1 MCYDGHNTIK
11 ENGASDMRRR
21 EPITM
26 RKVFTYAIILL
37 LAFGNAVSYHLF
49 VFPNRF
55 APSGL
60 NGLCTIIQELF
71 GLNVGYLSLIIN
83 IPLALVVFRLVNRK
97 LAFRSMVYVLVFSA
111 MLVVLEKVDLSN
123 FAYSTDN
130 GTSTILGPLVAG
142 IISGFVYGILVKC
155 SAYTGGMDYV
165 ASLVRIK
172 RPDLN
177 FFYVTFVINV
187 AVAFIS
193 YFVYGYQ
200 IEPVLLCIL
209 YSFMSSTVSDNM
221 LKSGRSAIRFEII
234 TDTPEELSQA
244 IIEKL
249 HRSATLIPATGMY
262 SGQEKNIL
270 ICVINKSQIA
280 ALSKIIRNHPNSFAI
295 MSSVNEVM
303 GNFKKLNTESKE
315 NKDFLDSGE
324 SSAV

>member
-1 MCYDGHNTIK
+1 
-11 ENGASDMRRR
+11 MRRR

-49 VFPNRF
+49 VFPNQF

-249 HRSATLIPATGMY
+249 HRSATLIPAKGMY

-280 ALSKIIRNHPNSFAI
+280 ALSKIIRNHPNSFAV

>member
-1 MCYDGHNTIK
+1 
-11 ENGASDMRRR
+11 MRRR

-165 ASLVRIK
+165 ASLIRIK

-249 HRSATLIPATGMY
+249 HRSATLIPAKGMY

-280 ALSKIIRNHPNSFAI
+280 ALSKIIRNHPNSFAV

>member
-1 MCYDGHNTIK
+1 MK
-11 ENGASDMRRR
+11 PRQ
-21 EPITM
+21 PITL
-26 RKVFTYAIILL
+26 RKVLTYAVILL
-37 LAFGNAVSYHLF
+37 LACGNALSYHIF

-60 NGLCTIIQELF
+60 NGLCTIVQELF

-83 IPLALVVFRLVNRK
+83 IPLSLMVFEFVKRK
-97 LAFRSMVYVLVFSA
+97 LAVRSMVYVVTFSV
-111 MLVVLEKVDLSN
+111 MLVVLEKLDLSA
-123 FAYSTDN
+123 FAYSTEN

-142 IISGFVYGILVKC
+142 IISGAVYGFLVKC
-155 SAYTGGMDYV
+155 SSYTGGMDYV
-165 ASLVRIK
+165 ASLIRIK

-187 AVAFIS
+187 CVACIS

-200 IEPVLLCIL
+200 IEPVILCIL

-234 TDTPEELSQA
+234 TDSPTELSRD
-244 IIEKL
+244 IIDKL
-249 HRSATLIPATGMY
+249 HHSCTLIPAKGMY

-280 ALSKIIRNHPNSFAI
+280 TLSKLIRKYPHSFAV
-295 MSSVNEVM
+295 MSGVSEVM
-303 GNFKKLNTESKE
+303 GNFKKLNPDGKE

-324 SSAV
+324 GSAV

>member
-1 MCYDGHNTIK
+1 
-11 ENGASDMRRR
+11 MRRR
-21 EPITM
+21 EPITP
-26 RKVFTYAIILL
+26 RKVFTYAVILL
-37 LAFGNAVSYHLF
+37 LAFGNAMSYHIF

-83 IPLALVVFRLVNRK
+83 IPLSLMVFEFVNRK
-97 LAFRSMVYVLVFSA
+97 LAFRSMVYVVTFSV
-111 MLVVLEKVDLSN
+111 MLVILEKIALSA
-123 FAYSTDN
+123 FAYDTEN

-142 IISGFVYGILVKC
+142 INSGGVYGFLVKC

-165 ASLVRIK
+165 ASLIRIK

-187 AVAFIS
+187 CVALIS
-193 YFVYGYQ
+193 YFVYGFQ
-200 IEPVLLCIL
+200 IEPVILCIL

-234 TDTPEELSQA
+234 TDNPEELSRD

-249 HRSATLIPATGMY
+249 HHSCTLIPAKGMY
-262 SGQEKNIL
+262 SGQEKNLL

-280 ALSKIIRNHPNSFAI
+280 TLSKLVRKYPRSFAI
-295 MSSVNEVM
+295 MSGVSEVM
-303 GNFKKLNTESKE
+303 GNFKKFNPDGKE

-324 SSAV
+324 ASAV

>member
-1 MCYDGHNTIK
+1 MLV
-11 ENGASDMRRR
+11 R

-26 RKVFTYAIILL
+26 RKIVTYALMLL
-37 LAFGNAVSYHLF
+37 LACGNAMSYHLF
-49 VFPNRF
+49 IFPNRF

-83 IPLALVVFRLVNRK
+83 IPLALLVYEFVNYK
-97 LAFRSMVYVLVFSA
+97 LAFRSMVYVAAFST
-111 MLVVLEKVDLSN
+111 MLVVLEKVDLSS

-142 IISGFVYGILVKC
+142 IISGFVYSTLVKC
-155 SAYTGGMDYV
+155 SAYTGGTDYI

-177 FFYVTFVINV
+177 FFYVTFMINV
-187 AVAFIS
+187 AVACIS
-193 YFVYGYQ
+193 YFVYDYQ

-209 YSFMSSTVSDNM
+209 YSFTSSTVSDSM

-234 TDTPEELSQA
+234 TDNPDELGQA

-249 HRSATLIPATGMY
+249 HHSCTLIPAKGMY
-262 SGQEKNIL
+262 SGREKNIL

-280 ALSKIIRNHPNSFAI
+280 ALSKIIRTYPNTFAI
-295 MSSVNEVM
+295 MSSVSEVM
-303 GNFKKLNTESKE
+303 GNFKKLGNDGRE

>member
-1 MCYDGHNTIK
+1 
-11 ENGASDMRRR
+11 MRTR

-26 RKVFTYAIILL
+26 RKVITYAIILL
-37 LAFGNAVSYHLF
+37 LAFGNAMSYHIF
-49 VFPNRF
+49 IFPNRF

-60 NGLCTIIQELF
+60 NGLCTIVQELF

-83 IPLALVVFRLVNRK
+83 IPLALMVFEFVNRK
-97 LAFRSMVYVLVFSA
+97 LAFRSMVYVVTFSA
-111 MLVVLEKVDLSN
+111 MLVVLEKLDLSS
-123 FAYSTDN
+123 FAYATEN

-142 IISGFVYGILVKC
+142 IISGAVYGILVKC

-177 FFYVTFVINV
+177 FFYVTFLINV
-187 AVAFIS
+187 AVAGIS
-193 YFVYGYQ
+193 YFVYGFQ
-200 IEPVLLCIL
+200 IEPVILCIL
-209 YSFMSSTVSDNM
+209 YSFMSSTVSDSM

-234 TDTPEELSQA
+234 TDSPDELSRD

-249 HRSATLIPATGMY
+249 HHSCTLIPAKGMY
-262 SGQEKNIL
+262 SGEEKNLL

-280 ALSKIIRNHPNSFAI
+280 ALSKIIRKHPNSFAI
-295 MSSVNEVM
+295 MSSVSEVM
-303 GNFKKLNTESKE
+303 GNFKKLNTDGKE

-324 SSAV
+324 GSAV

>member
-1 MCYDGHNTIK
+1 MKPGQ
-11 ENGASDMRRR
+11 
-21 EPITM
+21 PITP
-26 RKVFTYAIILL
+26 RKVFTYATILL
-37 LAFGNAVSYHLF
+37 LAFGNAMSYHIF

-60 NGLCTIIQELF
+60 NGLCTIIQALF

-83 IPLALVVFRLVNRK
+83 VPLAMVVFKLVNRK
-97 LAFRSMVYVLVFSA
+97 LAFRSMIYVITFSV
-111 MLVVLEKVDLSN
+111 MLVVLEKLDLSA

-142 IISGFVYGILVKC
+142 IISGAVYGILVRC

-177 FFYVTFVINV
+177 FFYVTFLINV
-187 AVAFIS
+187 AVAGIS
-193 YFVYGYQ
+193 YFVYGFQ
-200 IEPVLLCIL
+200 IEPVILCIL

-221 LKSGRSAIRFEII
+221 LKAGRSAIRFEII
-234 TDTPEELSQA
+234 TDHPDELSRD

-249 HRSATLIPATGMY
+249 HHSCTLIPARGMY

-280 ALSKIIRNHPNSFAI
+280 TLSKLVRKYPRSFAV
-295 MSSVNEVM
+295 MSGVSEVM
-303 GNFKKLNTESKE
+303 GNFKKLNPDGKE

>member
-1 MCYDGHNTIK
+1 MKTK
-11 ENGASDMRRR
+11 R
-21 EPITM
+21 PIPM
-26 RKVFTYAIILL
+26 RKVFTYAVILL
-37 LAFGNAVSYHLF
+37 LAFGNAMSYHIF

-60 NGLCTIIQELF
+60 NGLCTIVQELF

-83 IPLALVVFRLVNRK
+83 IPLALVVHRLVNRK
-97 LAFRSMVYVLVFSA
+97 LAVRSMVYVITFSV
-111 MLVVLEKVDLSN
+111 MLVVLEKVDLST
-123 FAYSTDN
+123 FAYSTEN

-142 IISGFVYGILVKC
+142 IISGAVYGFLVKC

-165 ASLVRIK
+165 ASLVRIR

-187 AVAFIS
+187 MVAGIS

-200 IEPVLLCIL
+200 IEPVILCIL

-234 TDTPEELSQA
+234 TDNPSELSQD
-244 IIEKL
+244 IIAKL
-249 HRSATLIPATGMY
+249 HHSATLIPARGIY
-262 SGQEKNIL
+262 SGKEKNLL

-280 ALSKIIRNHPNSFAI
+280 TLSKLIRKYPNTFAI
-295 MSSVNEVM
+295 MSGVSEVM
-303 GNFKKLNTESKE
+303 GNFKKLNPDGKE
-315 NKDFLDSGE
+315 NKDFLDSGDT
-324 SSAV
+324 SAV

>member
-1 MCYDGHNTIK
+1 
-11 ENGASDMRRR
+11 MRRR

-49 VFPNRF
+49 VFPNQF

-200 IEPVLLCIL
+200 IEPVLLCII
-209 YSFMSSTVSDNM
+209 YSYFSSSIRDNM
-221 LKSGRSAIRFEII
+221 TRNHQSAIRCEIV
-234 TDTPEELSQA
+234 TENPQELCDALSHQLHHTA
-244 IIEKL
+244 TRYSAEGIFSGREK
-249 HRSATLIPATGMY
+249 TV
-262 SGQEKNIL
+262 L
-270 ICVINKSQIA
+270 ICVVNPAQVAELTNLVAKYPGSFVS
-280 ALSKIIRNHPNSFAI
+280 LSPVST
-295 MSSVNEVM
+295 VL
-303 GNFKKLNTESKE
+303 GNFKR
-315 NKDFLDSGE
+315 LDSRGKPE
-324 SSAV
+324 KQLFDGGIPNK

>member
-1 MCYDGHNTIK
+1 
-11 ENGASDMRRR
+11 MRRR

-60 NGLCTIIQELF
+60 NGLCTIIQELL

>member
-1 MCYDGHNTIK
+1 MMNLSK
-11 ENGASDMRRR
+11 PMRNGVSVMKPRQ
-21 EPITM
+21 PITL

-37 LAFGNAVSYHLF
+37 LAFVNAMSYHIF

-60 NGLCTIIQELF
+60 NGLCTIVQELF

-83 IPLALVVFRLVNRK
+83 VPLALMVFEFINRK
-97 LAFRSMVYVLVFSA
+97 LAFRSMVYVVTFSA
-111 MLVVLEKVDLSN
+111 MLVILEKVDLST
-123 FAYSTDN
+123 FAYSTEN

-142 IISGFVYGILVKC
+142 IISGAVYGILVKC

-177 FFYVTFVINV
+177 FFYVTFLINV
-187 AVAFIS
+187 AVAGIS

-200 IEPVLLCIL
+200 LEPVILCIL
-209 YSFMSSTVSDNM
+209 YSFMSSTVSDSM

-234 TDTPEELSQA
+234 TDNPAELSQS

-249 HRSATLIPATGMY
+249 HHSCTLIPARGMY
-262 SGQEKNIL
+262 SGEEKNLL

-280 ALSKIIRNHPNSFAI
+280 ALYKIIRCYPNSFAI
-295 MSSVNEVM
+295 MSSVSEVM
-303 GNFKKLNTESKE
+303 GNFKKLNTEGKE
-315 NKDFLDSGE
+315 NKDFLDTDDG
-324 SSAV
+324 SAV

>member
-1 MCYDGHNTIK
+1 MK
-11 ENGASDMRRR
+11 PRQ
-21 EPITM
+21 PITW
-26 RKVFTYAIILL
+26 RKVLTYAIILL
-37 LAFGNAVSYHLF
+37 LAFGNAMSYHIF

-60 NGLCTIIQELF
+60 NGLCTIIQEVF

-83 IPLALVVFRLVNRK
+83 IPLALLVFEFVNRK
-97 LAFRSMVYVLVFSA
+97 LAFRSMVYVFTFSA
-111 MLVVLEKVDLSN
+111 MLVVLEKADLSA
-123 FAYSTDN
+123 FAYATEN

-142 IISGFVYGILVKC
+142 IISGAVYGILVKC
-155 SAYTGGMDYV
+155 SAYTGGTDYI

-177 FFYVTFVINV
+177 FFYVTFMINV
-187 AVAFIS
+187 AVAAIS

-200 IEPVLLCIL
+200 LEPVILCIL

-234 TDTPEELSQA
+234 TDHPQELSQA

-249 HRSATLIPATGMY
+249 RHSCTLIPARGMY
-262 SGQEKNIL
+262 SGKEKNIL

-280 ALSKIIRNHPNSFAI
+280 ALSKIIRRYPNSFAI
-295 MSSVNEVM
+295 MSSVSEVM
-303 GNFKKLNTESKE
+303 GNFKKLNTDGKE

>member
-1 MCYDGHNTIK
+1 
-11 ENGASDMRRR
+11 MRRR

-49 VFPNRF
+49 VFPNQF

-165 ASLVRIK
+165 ASLIRIK

-280 ALSKIIRNHPNSFAI
+280 ALSKIIRNHPNSFAV

-324 SSAV
+324 SSAVKL

>member
-1 MCYDGHNTIK
+1 
-11 ENGASDMRRR
+11 MRTKQQ
-21 EPITM
+21 ITL
-26 RKVFTYAIILL
+26 RKVITYLVILL
-37 LAFGNAVSYHLF
+37 LAFGNAMSYHIF

-60 NGLCTIIQELF
+60 NGLCTIVQELF

-83 IPLALVVFRLVNRK
+83 IPLALMVFEFVNRK
-97 LAFRSMVYVLVFSA
+97 LAFRSMVYVITFSV
-111 MLVVLEKVDLSN
+111 MLVILEKVDLSA
-123 FAYSTDN
+123 FAYDTEN

-142 IISGFVYGILVKC
+142 IISGGVYGFLVKC

-177 FFYVTFVINV
+177 FFYVTFLINV
-187 AVAFIS
+187 AVAGIS
-193 YFVYGYQ
+193 YFVYGFQ
-200 IEPVLLCIL
+200 IEPVILCIL

-234 TDTPEELSQA
+234 TDNPVELSQA

-249 HRSATLIPATGMY
+249 HHSCTLIPAKGMY
-262 SGQEKNIL
+262 SGQEKNLL

-280 ALSKIIRNHPNSFAI
+280 ALSKIIRRFPHTFAV
-295 MSSVNEVM
+295 MSSVSEVM
-303 GNFKKLNTESKE
+303 GNFKKLNTEGKE
-315 NKDFLDSGE
+315 NKDFLDTGDG
-324 SSAV
+324 SAV

>member
-1 MCYDGHNTIK
+1 MKTRQ
-11 ENGASDMRRR
+11 S
-21 EPITM
+21 ITM
-26 RKVFTYAIILL
+26 RKVITYAIILL
-37 LAFGNAVSYHLF
+37 LAFGNAMSYHIF

-83 IPLALVVFRLVNRK
+83 VPLALLVFEFINRK
-97 LAFRSMVYVLVFSA
+97 LAFRSMVYVVTFSA
-111 MLVVLEKVDLSN
+111 LLVVLERVDLSA
-123 FAYSTDN
+123 FAYATEN

-142 IISGFVYGILVKC
+142 IISGAVYGFLVKC

-177 FFYVTFVINV
+177 FFYVTFLINV
-187 AVAFIS
+187 CVAFIS

-200 IEPVLLCIL
+200 IEPVILCIL

-221 LKSGRSAIRFEII
+221 LKSGRAAIRFEII
-234 TDTPEELSQA
+234 TDTPQELSQA

-249 HRSATLIPATGMY
+249 HHSCTLIPAKGMY
-262 SGQEKNIL
+262 SGQEKKLL

-280 ALSKIIRNHPNSFAI
+280 ALSKIIRSYPNTFAI
-295 MSSVNEVM
+295 MSSVSEVM
-303 GNFKKLNTESKE
+303 GNFKKLNTEGKE

-324 SSAV
+324 GSAV